1 MTKTKGFLLTA
12 SLVLATIFTLSCS
25 DDKKE
30 GDGGYL
36 SCSEAW
42 GIVSTCSSQHGN
54 GGAAFDGCLE
64 SSGICGGNAIDEA
77 CKSHYD
83 SSCPEFGGGDGGGG
97 YTGPYE
103 DPITINGQTY
113 KTVKIGTQIWMAE
126 NLNIDAENSQCY
138 DDDPAN
144 CVKYGRMYDWET
156 ASTVCPSG
164 WHLPTDA
171 EWEMLISYV
180 ESNSGCSDCA
190 GAKLKANRGWADN
203 GEGTD
208 NYGFSA
214 LPGGEGGEEDVG
226 FRNAGYRGYWWSASA
241 GENGAYCFHMR
252 LNRENVNRYDNY
264 TYLLYSVRCVK
275 D

>member
-1 MTKTKGFLLTA
+1 
-12 SLVLATIFTLSCS
+12 
-25 DDKKE
+25 
-30 GDGGYL
+30 
-36 SCSEAW
+36 
-42 GIVSTCSSQHGN
+42 
-54 GGAAFDGCLE
+54 
-64 SSGICGGNAIDEA
+64 
-77 CKSHYD
+77 
-83 SSCPEFGGGDGGGG
+83 
-97 YTGPYE
+97 
-103 DPITINGQTY
+103 
-113 KTVKIGTQIWMAE
+113 
-126 NLNIDAENSQCY
+126 
-138 DDDPAN
+138 
-144 CVKYGRMYDWET
+144 MYDWET
-156 ASTVCPSG
+156 ALAVCPSD

-180 ESNSGCSDCA
+180 EGNSSCSDCA

-208 NYGFSA
+208 DYGFSA

-226 FRNAGYRGYWWSASA
+226 FRFAGGRGYWWSASA